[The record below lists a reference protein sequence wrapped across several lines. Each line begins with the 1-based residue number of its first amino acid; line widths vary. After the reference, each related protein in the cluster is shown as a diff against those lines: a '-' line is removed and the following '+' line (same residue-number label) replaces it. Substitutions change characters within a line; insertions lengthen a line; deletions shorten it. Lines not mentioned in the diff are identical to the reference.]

1 LDPDSSIVAI
11 LDKIPD
17 VILVGISVG
26 VFVGGTV
33 WALAWWLSGQFS
45 QIRSF
50 VYEQI
55 SRVEGNILGKLEYH
69 EKHDDTRFES
79 INKDLWDVKVR
90 LASKN
95 IRLQEIENKIGK

>member
-1 LDPDSSIVAI
+1 M
-11 LDKIPD
+11 DKIPD
-17 VILVGISVG
+17 AILVGISVG

-55 SRVEGNILGKLEYH
+55 SRVERNILSKLEYH
-69 EKHDDTRFES
+69 EKHDDTRFDSLGKE
-79 INKDLWDVKVR
+79 IWDVKVR

-95 IRLQEIENKIGK
+95 VRISELEKQVGK